1 MKRYMHHC
9 PDIGK
14 HLILLAYASIFL
26 MLHCSV
32 QKEAENDSIDEI
44 QKRKGIPV
52 SVIAVKKDFF
62 QVYEQL
68 SGTARGY
75 YQTTVT
81 AAIPGK
87 IIDIRAKNGDYVEKN
102 TSLMSIE
109 PDHAQNYD
117 VVKQQY
123 ENAHKSR
130 QRIRVLAEQGGVSQ
144 ELIDEVNTGYIK
156 AKEDLDAVRKSQFVL
171 SPFSGTVV
179 NIHQT
184 PNSKIIPGT
193 DLVTVAQIKK
203 IRIPLKISDK
213 IINRFKPGQKAVAV
227 VGEDSV
233 NGFVE
238 NVSLSGSSSTHM
250 FEIEAVFDN
259 PRHLIKPAMH
269 IPVKVITYFRKN
281 VISLDID
288 DIINEGPMKY
298 VFVANDSSATKVAI
312 ETGKRSGNRYEII
325 SGINESDLVV
335 IKGAS
340 LLYDGAK
347 VNIVEQVAGSQ
358 KYSVKR

>member
-1 MKRYMHHC
+1 MKSCIHY

-26 MLHCSV
+26 MFHCSA
-32 QKEAENDSIDEI
+32 QKKAENDTIDEI

-52 SVIAVKKDFF
+52 SVLAVKKDTF
-62 QVYEQL
+62 QVYELL

-75 YQTTVT
+75 YQTAVT

-87 IIDIRAKNGDYVEKN
+87 IIDIRAKIGDYVEKN

-144 ELIDEVNTGYIK
+144 ELIDEINAGYMK

-179 NIHQT
+179 SIHQT
-184 PNSKIIPGT
+184 PNSKITPGE
-193 DLVTVAQIKK
+193 DLVTVAQIEK

-213 IINRFKPGQKAVAV
+213 IINRFKPGQKAVAI

-233 NGFVE
+233 NGFIE
-238 NVSLSGSSSTHM
+238 NVSLAGSSSTHM

-259 PRHLIKPAMH
+259 PGHLIKPAMH
-269 IPVKVITYFRKN
+269 IPVKVITDFKKN
-281 VISLDID
+281 VISLNID
-288 DIINEGPMKY
+288 NILNEGTMKY
-298 VFVANDSSATKVAI
+298 VFLANDSSARKIAI
-312 ETGKRSGNRYEII
+312 EAGKRSGDRCEII
-325 SGINESDLVV
+325 SGIDESDLVV
-335 IKGAS
+335 IRGAG

-347 VNIVEQVAGSQ
+347 VNIVEQVTESE
-358 KYSVKR
+358 KLIVNR